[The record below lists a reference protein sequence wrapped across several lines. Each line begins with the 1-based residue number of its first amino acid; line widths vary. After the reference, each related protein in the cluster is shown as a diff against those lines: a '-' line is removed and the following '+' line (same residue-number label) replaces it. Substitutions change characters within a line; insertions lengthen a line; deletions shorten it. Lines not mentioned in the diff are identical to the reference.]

1 MSYFTSETFHK
12 FIKEYIEKNRIIHIT
27 GAIND
32 EMLDFFRTVMFY
44 LDSLSEEPIKLYI
57 NSPGGSVYSLLG
69 MLDVIDNV
77 KSDVYTYV
85 NGLAASA
92 AAILLTY
99 GKKRYATKYSTIMFH
114 QPLTMGISGQ
124 TEDILRYAGEMER
137 LRNLLAEIVSQKTG
151 LSKRKILR
159 DLFDR
164 DTYLPS
170 QKAKELGIIDEI
182 I

>member
-1 MSYFTSETFHK
+1 MNYFSSETFYK
-12 FIKEYIEKNRIIHIT
+12 FMKEYIEKNRIVHIT
-27 GAIND
+27 GEIND
-32 EMLDFFRTVMFY
+32 ETLDFFRMIMFY
-44 LDSLSEEPIKLYI
+44 LDGLSAEPIKLYI

-69 MLDVIDNV
+69 MLDVIDKV
-77 KSDVYTYV
+77 ESDVYTYV

-114 QPLTMGISGQ
+114 QPISFGISGQ
-124 TEDILRYAGEMER
+124 TEDILRYAGEMDR
-137 LRNLLAEIVSQKTG
+137 LRSLLAQIIFQKTG
-151 LSKRKILR
+151 IEKDKVLS

-164 DTYLPS
+164 DTYLSPNDAL
-170 QKAKELGIIDEI
+170 KLNIIDEI